1 MLLHKGTKAIE
12 TERLNLRKYK
22 LTDAEE
28 IFLHWTSDEEIRW
41 EFHKT
46 AEETQ
51 HELKKWIKDYDRI
64 DFYEWGIELKEN
76 RQIIG
81 AIAAIQ
87 CNDKLLS
94 CELVYNISRYYRRQ
108 NLMTEAV
115 KAVISFLFS
124 EVGFNRIEARHDID
138 NPASGRVM
146 EKAGMKFEGIL
157 RQNCLRKDG
166 TFGDLKVFAILK
178 SDFK

>member
-1 MLLHKGTKAIE
+1 MLVHKGTKTIE
-12 TERLNLRKYK
+12 TERLILRKYK
-22 LTDAEE
+22 LTDAEA
-28 IFLHWTSDEEIRW
+28 IFIHWTSDEEIRW
-41 EFHKT
+41 ESHKT
-46 AEETQ
+46 VEETQ
-51 HELKKWIKDYDRI
+51 SELNNWIKNYDRI

-87 CNDKLLS
+87 CDNKLLS
-94 CELVYNISRYYRRQ
+94 CEVVYNISKYYRRQ
-108 NLMTEAV
+108 NLMTEAL
-115 KAVISFLFS
+115 KAVISFLFA
-124 EVGFNRIEARHDID
+124 EVGFNRIEARYDIV

-166 TFGDLKVFAILK
+166 TFGDLKVFSILK
-178 SDFK
+178 SDLM